1 MQACHKKYVFHRT
14 IKSNQ
19 IKCKTMMRFILLA
32 TISIIVLAA
41 KAVEARPSRLFNIY
55 FLEQGP
61 YMNPKWCGDVVFEAQ
76 EEGVET
82 PPEPTGGGRRR
93 RRGERFLG
101 EKKVQTV
108 SIMTKPQVQRGE
120 RGDKSKTKK
129 SRAGEF
135 TLLRRTRCI
144 VGDSIS
150 RYHTLPVQQ
159 GVRFS
164 PVPLCLLL
172 VPDKPKRHGW
182 FGMDPI
188 TSIDDIY
195 DFD

>member
-1 MQACHKKYVFHRT
+1 MKRFRLLVVVLTVGYSSQCKLVIKYISFT
-14 IKSNQ
+14 EQSNQ
-19 IKCKTMMRFILLA
+19 IKSKTTMRFILLA

-76 EEGVET
+76 DEGVET

-93 RRGERFLG
+93 RRGGRFLG

-120 RGDKSKTKK
+120 QGDKSKTKK

-135 TLLRRTRCI
+135 TLLRRTYMQMHR
-144 VGDSIS
+144 
-150 RYHTLPVQQ
+150 R
-159 GVRFS
+159 RFYQSLSYTTGTAGSSNLTCS
-164 PVPLCLLL
+164 PLLA
-172 VPDKPKRHGW
+172 PRPR
-182 FGMDPI
+182 
-188 TSIDDIY
+188 
-195 DFD
+195 